1 MPVVGGLTLRMM
13 RWNDKLMLRRL
24 RQFGPKVER
33 RAIRKALKAASAVI
47 LKRAKQLAP
56 KRTGGLRRA
65 LAVSRGRRLK
75 RYPDGGFL
83 AVVGP
88 AWFGGQHGHLVE
100 RGTTA
105 RKFKGASRGRMP
117 AQPFL
122 KPAYAEKIDA
132 ARDKLRT
139 VIKTE
144 VEKAGRQLTRG
155 VNRV

>member
-1 MPVVGGLTLRMM
+1 MGLPGRLDLRMKL
-13 RWNDKLMLRRL
+13 WNHKLMLRRL
-24 RQFGPKVER
+24 RAYGPKVER
-33 RAIRKALKAASAVI
+33 RAIRKALKAGSAVI

-75 RYPDGGFL
+75 RYPDGTFL

-88 AWFGGQHGHLVE
+88 AWFGGQHSHLVE
-100 RGTTA
+100 LGTRQRDHKGANRGT
-105 RKFKGASRGRMP
+105 MP
-117 AQPFL
+117 AHPFM
-122 KPAYAEKIDA
+122 KPAYDEKIGPA
-132 ARDKLRT
+132 LTKIRQ
-139 VIKTE
+139 VIKAE